1 MTESTKYS
9 IYQEGL
15 HPPILQPLHNSLPD
29 HIAARI
35 DPAFLENYNKYNLGR
50 LNTHEVP
57 IEEFRKNPLKYAIA
71 WGRLK
76 GPEVWRTTTQKCPVK
91 GAEIDIRIYEPAPL
105 TDAEGKPKKRAAY
118 INYHGG
124 GWVFGNLLVD
134 SDFCK
139 RLVHGLDGD
148 LVVFDV
154 DYRLAPEYPYP
165 IPVADSWDA
174 FQWVSENRTSNGLIL
189 RRG

>member
-1 MTESTKYS
+1 MAEPDDKYS
-9 IYQEGL
+9 VYQAGL
-15 HPPILQPLHNSLPD
+15 YPPILKPLHNSLPE
-29 HIAARI
+29 HIASRL

-57 IEEFRKNPLKYAIA
+57 IEEFRKDPLKYTID

-76 GPEVWRTTTQKCPVK
+76 GPEPWRTTTQKCPVR
-91 GAEIDIRIYEPAPL
+91 GAEIDVRIYEPAPL
-105 TDAEGKPKKRAAY
+105 TDANKKLKKRAAY

-124 GWVFGNLLVD
+124 GWVFGNLAAD

-139 RLVHGLDGD
+139 RLVDGLEGD

-154 DYRLAPEYPYP
+154 DYRLAPENRYP
-165 IPVADSWDA
+165 IPIEDSWAA
-174 FQWVSENRTSNGLIL
+174 FQWVGKGSIEQQTGQ
-189 RRG
+189 